1 MDAAV
6 HSQVLLAVVAVV
18 VLSLVAVVVA
28 GVRAAFPSAADL
40 PAILTLDLQ
49 PAVRPLMAPPRG
61 AVGWHHRRGSRAVR

>member
-1 MDAAV
+1 MAV
-6 HSQVLLAVVAVV
+6 RSQVLLAVVAVV
-18 VLSLVAVVVA
+18 VPFLVAVVVVA

-61 AVGWHHRRGSRAVR
+61 AVGWHHRRGSLAVQ